1 MAVDQWLLETA
12 TGPVLRIYDWDGNWG
27 TCGYFVSSEEMD
39 AALPGT
45 PWVRRWTGGGIV
57 DHRSDWTYTLAIP
70 RGESLADSRGAESYR
85 LIHAALAEALAS
97 SGVILAGAAGPV
109 RGGSCFENPVEFDL
123 LDASGRKMAGA
134 GQRRHRLGLLHQGS
148 VAIALAEAQVG
159 AFAGVLAEEVE
170 VRDLEPDQARIGA
183 ILAERYVGDA
193 WNRRR

>member
-12 TGPVLRIYDWDGNWG
+12 TTPVLRIYDWDGDWG
-27 TCGYFVSSEEMD
+27 TCGYFVSSEEME
-39 AALPGT
+39 AALPGIN
-45 PWVRRWTGGGIV
+45 WVRRWTGGGIV

-70 RGESLADSRGAESYR
+70 RGELLAESRGAESYR

-97 SGVILAGAAGPV
+97 SGVALAGAAGPA

-148 VAIALAEAQVG
+148 VALALGESQVG

-170 VRDLEPDQARIGA
+170 VRDFEADQARIGA

-193 WNRRR
+193 WNRKR